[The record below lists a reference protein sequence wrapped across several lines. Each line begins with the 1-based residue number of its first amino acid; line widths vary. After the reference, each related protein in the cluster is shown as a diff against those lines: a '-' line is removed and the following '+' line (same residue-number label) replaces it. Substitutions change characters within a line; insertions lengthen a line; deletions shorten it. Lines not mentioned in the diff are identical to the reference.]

1 MGWPDLNLSS
11 STQVTLCVAT
21 GCGVVMAGLLTLRQ
35 LKKWRMKG
43 KKTERRKDVVY
54 LHGFQRMKFTPS
66 LSGPCLKVETWLR
79 MAGVKY
85 EFVDASKSGQRSK
98 YGQLPFVE
106 LNGTE
111 IADSNIIIQRLAR
124 QFNAD
129 LDADLSP
136 EQQAVALTI
145 SRMVEEHTKW
155 TMYQYYFVDRLD
167 LFTQLVGLPG
177 PRIIHWLIRNRV
189 SKMMQTKLYHQGV
202 GRHSKTEVY
211 QLGNADIRALSA
223 LLGDKP
229 FLMGTKP
236 TTVDA
241 SVFGQLAQVVY
252 TQLPSPHR
260 QVIINSC
267 DNLLD
272 YCDRIKDQF
281 YPDWELLCAEGH

>member
-1 MGWPDLNLSS
+1 
-11 STQVTLCVAT
+11 
-21 GCGVVMAGLLTLRQ
+21 
-35 LKKWRMKG
+35 MKG

-155 TMYQYYFVDRLD
+155 SEPFIALDTTEIKDYKFSYFVLCF
-167 LFTQLVGLPG
+167 LKV
-177 PRIIHWLIRNRV
+177 
-189 SKMMQTKLYHQGV
+189 MQTKLYHQGV

>member
-1 MGWPDLNLSS
+1 MGWPDWEN
-11 STQVTLCVAT
+11 STQVTACVAA

-35 LKKWRMKG
+35 LRKWRKKG
-43 KKTERRKDVVY
+43 KKAEYKKDVVY
-54 LHGFQRMKFTPS
+54 LYGFNRMKFLPS

-85 EFVDASKSGQRSK
+85 EFVDASKSGKRSK

-111 IADSNIIIQRLAR
+111 IADSNFIIQRLAR

-129 LDADLSP
+129 MDADLSP
-136 EQQAVALTI
+136 EQQAVALSVT
-145 SRMVEEHTKW
+145 RMVEEHTKW
-155 TMYQYYFVDRLD
+155 TLYQYYFVDRLD
-167 LFTQLVGLPG
+167 LFTHVVGLPG
-177 PRIIHWLIRNRV
+177 PRFIHWLIRNRV

-202 GRHSKTEVY
+202 GRHSNTEVY

-229 FLMGTKP
+229 FFMGSKP
-236 TTVDA
+236 TTVDCT
-241 SVFGQLAQVVY
+241 VFGQLAMVVY
-252 TQLPSPHR
+252 MKLPSPHR
-260 QVIINSC
+260 QVIISSC
-267 DNLLD
+267 SNLLD
-272 YCDRIKDQF
+272 YCDRMKDQF